1 MGSLIPSSSFAGPNE
16 PLWSPAGGGGGAGST
31 GPTGPTGPQG
41 VTGATGPQGVT
52 GATGATGA
60 GAQGATGPTGPQ
72 GVTGATGA
80 TGAGSQGA
88 TGPTGSAGAQG
99 FTGPTGAGGDA
110 STWSTFPATQAVN
123 MAGFDIVNTT
133 AGANT
138 FLRLVNDGSVLLQ
151 DQYQNYLQFQDGGA
165 IQLSSI
171 NGNNDIFLLAKN
183 VVQIGDSTV
192 VGSASVLQTNQIF
205 NIDDPTTFGTA
216 GQVLSSDGNKSQWG
230 TPNVLPVTFITLS
243 GGTPVSVVLNASNA
257 GSYFAVRS
265 APATTGPYAIDFTL
279 GTFPDLG
286 TFFIK
291 NTGTLDPVVLSF
303 NGNALPDNSVL
314 YPIASGTNNGFLC
327 TGYVSSS
334 QLTVL

>member
-1 MGSLIPSSSFAGPNE
+1 MGSLIPSSSFAAPNE

-110 STWSTFPATQAVN
+110 STWSTFPATQSVN
-123 MAGFDIVNTT
+123 MAGFDIGNTT
-133 AGANT
+133 PGANA
-138 FLRLVNDGSVLLQ
+138 FLRMSNDGTVRLQ
-151 DQYQNYLQFQDGGA
+151 SQSNAYLAFTPGGGVELA
-165 IQLSSI
+165 SFYAS
-171 NGNNDIFLLAKN
+171 NDIFLTPLNGVTIGNPGIGSGSVVN
-183 VVQIGDSTV
+183 VDQILNTDG
-192 VGSASVLQTNQIF
+192 
-205 NIDDPTTFGTA
+205 PTTFGTA
-216 GQVLSSDGNKSQWG
+216 GQVLSSDGNKIQWV

-243 GGTPVSVVLNASNA
+243 GGSPVNVVLNASNA

-279 GTFPDLG
+279 GTFPNLG